1 MGGKLLSCFGT
12 PSKRNHDKDGSEE
25 CSDPSLRQALGTPA
39 VTTYFTYKELKSG
52 TNNFDPECKVDY
64 GELGLLYK
72 AVLSPDEIVAVKRA
86 TRESQQSHT
95 DFENEVKFLSG
106 LHHKNLVN
114 LCGFCEEKGEQILVF
129 EFIPNGNLADHFLGG
144 SGLSLTWRERVH
156 VAICAAK
163 GLVYLHEDCNPP
175 VIHKDVK
182 PTNILLD
189 HKFHAK
195 IANFGPNATH
205 MLTGATGTPGY
216 VDPSYSCV
224 AEVGPSCDIHS
235 FGVVLLQLVTGKPA
249 CDSLR
254 DEAAYHITDW
264 VRVKLESGELD
275 EILDINLRSTTYN
288 HEILLRMARLG
299 LRCTDL
305 DTKSR
310 PCMSEV
316 VQELERALWTV
327 DDLLT
332 NPPSAAISQACD
344 AISYTG
350 SGYTCRSSGSDFSL
364 PELGGKDAHIKF
376 DGMEWID
383 IKSLEVPDLED
394 LPLDPVDT

>member
-1 MGGKLLSCFGT
+1 M
-12 PSKRNHDKDGSEE
+12 
-25 CSDPSLRQALGTPA
+25 
-39 VTTYFTYKELKSG
+39 
-52 TNNFDPECKVDY
+52 
-64 GELGLLYK
+64 
-72 AVLSPDEIVAVKRA
+72 
-86 TRESQQSHT
+86 
-95 DFENEVKFLSG
+95 
-106 LHHKNLVN
+106 
-114 LCGFCEEKGEQILVF
+114 
-129 EFIPNGNLADHFLGG
+129 
-144 SGLSLTWRERVH
+144 TWRERVH

-264 VRVKLESGELD
+264 VSFPFSFCSSLFEFIPQTHSYHLWFQ
-275 EILDINLRSTTYN
+275 
-288 HEILLRMARLG
+288 RMNPYQRLSMHCHIR
-299 LRCTDL
+299 LNFPFF
-305 DTKSR
+305 S
-310 PCMSEV
+310 
-316 VQELERALWTV
+316 
-327 DDLLT
+327 
-332 NPPSAAISQACD
+332 
-344 AISYTG
+344 TG
-350 SGYTCRSSGSDFSL
+350 SGKVRVRRVGRNT
-364 PELGGKDAHIKF
+364 
-376 DGMEWID
+376 
-383 IKSLEVPDLED
+383 
-394 LPLDPVDT
+394 